1 MMPRSLVVLIFFHLK
16 SVIKSCHHSSLERG
30 SRAMNPPAVGDPT
43 GDAGPVSF
51 TLHGGDIAPE
61 PTGSSRV
68 SSGKKMPKVFAG
80 WRFVLAPPPLPSLR
94 LDRPARRSVTF

>member
-1 MMPRSLVVLIFFHLK
+1 
-16 SVIKSCHHSSLERG
+16 
-30 SRAMNPPAVGDPT
+30 MNPPAVGDPT

-61 PTGSSRV
+61 PTGSSRF

-80 WRFVLAPPPLPSLR
+80 WRFVLAPLNRYQLRMYARTYVSRMSARTYAAVSLR
-94 LDRPARRSVTF
+94 SDLAAPDRW